1 MMKISQ
7 LFARKTN
14 SSQQPRCCHKR
25 DDGTGCKAHPRTG
38 RQYCF
43 LHDPASQKKSA
54 AARRAGGVIR
64 GYKAQN
70 EAVLKLP
77 PNLPALP
84 LQDTSDV
91 VEMFRE
97 TVNHFSQGEME
108 LRSANCIRN
117 FGLAMLRGFEF
128 EMRAQRKAAQAAA
141 PRTPSSK
148 KPRSMARPKFLMQ
161 LAERRS
167 ISPWRK
173 WLTVSLNISTTSE
186 VSRSGR
192 AGRLGGSLTTDS
204 F

>member
-1 MMKISQ
+1 MKISQ

-14 SSQQPRCCHKR
+14 PSQPPRCCHKR
-25 DDGTGCKAHPRTG
+25 NDGTECKAHPRKG

-84 LQDTSDV
+84 LRDTSEV

-97 TVNHFSQGEME
+97 TVNHFRQGEMD

-117 FGLAMLRGFEF
+117 FGLAMLRVFEF
-128 EMRAQRKAAQAAA
+128 ERRTQREATGKAARPA
-141 PRTPSSK
+141 K
-148 KPRSMARPKFLMQ
+148 KQPIESVNVVIRD
-161 LAERRS
+161 
-167 ISPWRK
+167 
-173 WLTVSLNISTTSE
+173 TT
-186 VSRSGR
+186 
-192 AGRLGGSLTTDS
+192 
-204 F
+204 